1 MLYIILVIIA
11 IIAIISVYNAKY
23 NNPFKLI
30 FLLGAKGSGKTTDL
44 TRYMT
49 EYHKK
54 GYSVYTNVKSCI
66 LPYVTYIDVSDVG
79 KYIARPK
86 SMLALDEVGII
97 YDARRWKQFTDD
109 QRDYYK
115 YQRQYKN
122 VVVMTSQVWDCDKKV
137 RSLCDKF
144 YLCKSYGPLSIAREF
159 AMKDP
164 FHTSD
169 DVEDAVRF
177 VPFSF
182 RITWIPRY
190 SRYFSSFDPPE
201 RPLLE
206 ESPLTVVPVPLDSKT
221 QSRRR
226 RRARKAA
233 PSGS

>member
-1 MLYIILVIIA
+1 MLYIILVIVA
-11 IIAIISVYNAKY
+11 IIAIITIYNAKY

-30 FLLGAKGSGKTTDL
+30 FLLGAKGSGKTTLL

-54 GYSVYTNVKSCI
+54 GYSVYTNVKSCN
-66 LPYVTYIDVSDVG
+66 LPYVTYIDVADVG
-79 KYIARPK
+79 KYIASPK

-97 YDARRWKQFTDD
+97 YDARRWKQFTDE

-144 YLCKSYGPLSIAREF
+144 YLCKSHGPISIAREF

-182 RITWIPRY
+182 RITWIPEY
-190 SRYFSSFDPPE
+190 SKYFSSYDPPV

-206 ESPLTVVPVPLDSKT
+206 ESPLTVVPLDHVGKSNKKRGRKP
-221 QSRRR
+221 RRT
-226 RRARKAA
+226 
-233 PSGS
+233 PGP